1 MTTRGAVLQDLIQR
15 GLGHAARVIG
25 GSCDAYRPNGAHEP
39 LSRANR
45 YLRLTAAFAPPSG
58 GFARPGGY
66 GEVTWQG
73 IFDAGA
79 TRVGD
84 YLVDESAASGRA
96 VWFIAAQQPLLP
108 VLCVRADRRVTFAR
122 PAAATMVGSNAYG
135 GLTTASAQD
144 LMRAWPVSV
153 TAAAGHGGERVGLP
167 GDGSGAT
174 WHVLLPAFGGVT
186 LRNGDL
192 MTDDLGR
199 AGVVG
204 SAELSD
210 LGWRL
215 VVRQAAT

>member
-1 MTTRGAVLQDLIQR
+1 MTTRGAILQDIIQR

-122 PAAATMVGSNAYG
+122 PAAATM
-135 GLTTASAQD
+135 
-144 LMRAWPVSV
+144 RAWPVSV